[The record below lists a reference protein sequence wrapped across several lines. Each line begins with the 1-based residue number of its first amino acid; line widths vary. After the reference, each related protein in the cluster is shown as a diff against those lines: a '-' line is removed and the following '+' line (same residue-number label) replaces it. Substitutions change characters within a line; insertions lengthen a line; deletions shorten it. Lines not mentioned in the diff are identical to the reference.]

1 MSVRRTTFAVD
12 FHRVT
17 VTGAVLETSTQFDVT
32 ELEVRYPGGVVPLH
46 STARYVTRAVKSTHT
61 PDGAVAAVARAA
73 SRRLTEAEALSLAG
87 TLAEHTPRRAS
98 AYLTFAEALLSP
110 SVLDKLAVAATSY
123 QGEHH
128 EVPED

>member
-17 VTGAVLETSTQFDVT
+17 VAGAVLETATQFDVT
-32 ELEVRYPGGVVPLH
+32 ELEVRYPGGCVPLH
-46 STARYVTRAVKSTHT
+46 STARYVTRALKSNT
-61 PDGAVAAVARAA
+61 DEAANAIARAA
-73 SRRLTEAEALSLAG
+73 SRRLTEAEALSLA
-87 TLAEHTPRRAS
+87 TSLAEHTPRRAS

-123 QGEHH
+123 RGKNH

>member
-17 VTGAVLETSTQFDVT
+17 VAGAVLETTTQFDVT

-46 STARYVTRAVKSTHT
+46 STARYVTRALKSNT
-61 PDGAVAAVARAA
+61 DGAANAVARAA
-73 SRRLTEAEALSLAG
+73 SCRLTEAEALSLANA
-87 TLAEHTPRRAS
+87 LAGRTPRRAS

-110 SVLDKLAVAATSY
+110 SVLDRLAVAATSY
-123 QGEHH
+123 RGEHH
-128 EVPED
+128 EVSED